1 MGMEIALRI
10 QVKDQSTSSILY
22 ELTTDYI
29 SGRNNYTTEV
39 CDLLDLYS
47 NDFIVTNDNID
58 KLQRCVDYIEN
69 EMRLTQA
76 TLDTELRNL
85 ELHAIRS
92 VASTNKDVVID
103 EMNMIDVIQNNIR
116 DNFVETLEL
125 LHHIYSLLCSAK
137 SLYNNHNDNINTV
150 ISVSY

>member
-1 MGMEIALRI
+1 MEIALSI

-22 ELTTDYI
+22 ELTTDYV
-29 SGRNNYTTEV
+29 SGRDNYTTEV

-47 NDFIVTNDNID
+47 NNFIVTKDTLG
-58 KLQRCVDYIEN
+58 KLQRCMDYIDN
-69 EMRLTQA
+69 EIGLTQA

-85 ELHAIRS
+85 ELHTIRS
-92 VASTNKDVVID
+92 VASTNKDIIID

-116 DNFVETLEL
+116 DNFIETMEL
-125 LHHIYSLLCSAK
+125 LQHIYSLLRSAK
-137 SLYNNHNDNINTV
+137 SLYNNHNDNVNIV

>member
-1 MGMEIALRI
+1 MEIILSI

-22 ELTTDYI
+22 ELTTDYV

-47 NDFIVTNDNID
+47 NDFIVTNDTLV
-58 KLQRCVDYIEN
+58 KLQRCMDYIDSEIG
-69 EMRLTQA
+69 LTQA

-85 ELHAIRS
+85 ELHTIRS
-92 VASTNKDVVID
+92 VASTNKDIIID

-116 DNFVETLEL
+116 DNFIETMEL
-125 LHHIYSLLCSAK
+125 LQHIYSLLCSAK
-137 SLYNNHNDNINTV
+137 SLYNNHNDNINIV
-150 ISVSY
+150 ISVSS

>member
-1 MGMEIALRI
+1 MEIALSI

-22 ELTTDYI
+22 ELTTDYV

-47 NDFIVTNDNID
+47 NDFIVTSDTLV
-58 KLQRCVDYIEN
+58 KLQRCMDYIDSEIG
-69 EMRLTQA
+69 LTQA

-85 ELHAIRS
+85 ELHTIRS
-92 VASTNKDVVID
+92 VASTNKDIIID

-116 DNFVETLEL
+116 DNFIETMEL
-125 LHHIYSLLCSAK
+125 LQHIYSLLCSAK
-137 SLYNNHNDNINTV
+137 SLYNNHNDNVNIV
-150 ISVSY
+150 ISVAS